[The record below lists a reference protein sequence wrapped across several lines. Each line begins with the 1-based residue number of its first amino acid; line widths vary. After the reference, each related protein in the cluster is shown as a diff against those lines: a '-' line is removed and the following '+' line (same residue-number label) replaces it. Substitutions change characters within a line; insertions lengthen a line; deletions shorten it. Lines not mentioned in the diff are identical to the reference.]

1 MSTASGPRIRR
12 RRQRSLAALTGIA
25 AVSAG
30 LGAAE
35 IVAALLAPAASPLLV
50 VGSLV
55 IDLVPGWLKDIV
67 IALFG
72 TADKAVLLITLGVL
86 VAGLAA
92 IAGILELIRPPLGR
106 GMVVVAGLIGI
117 IAAATRSGAT
127 LLTPLPSIGA
137 SVLTIAI
144 MMWLSGRMRELPDPH
159 PPVVAPTPGPA
170 ATGLPTTESSAEPPT
185 ARPGRIEGEV
195 ERRRFLILALATT
208 GVGLAT
214 AFGSRMLSA
223 GLQAA
228 SAARSLFTLPAPAV
242 PAPAIPPGASLGVP
256 GIAPLVT
263 PNADFYRID
272 TALVVP
278 AVDPAR
284 WSLKITGMVDHPIT
298 LTFDELIALPLE
310 ESMTTLTCV
319 SNPVGGDLIG
329 NAMWLGYPIRKLLAR
344 AAPQSGADMVL
355 SRSVD
360 GFTASTPLSALTD
373 GRNAILAVG
382 MNGKP
387 LPFEHGYPVR
397 MVVPGL
403 YGYVSATKWVTELT
417 VTRFDRAV
425 AYWTQRGWSERGP
438 VKLSS
443 RIDVPRPFSTVKAG
457 TVAVGGVAWAQHVG
471 VSRVQ
476 VRVDGGAWNDARLGE
491 DATIDAWRQWSWAW
505 PATAGQHTLTVR
517 ATDANGVLQTS
528 TVSDVIPDGATGL
541 HSIRVTVTG

>member
-1 MSTASGPRIRR
+1 MSTDSGPRIRR

-72 TADKAVLLITLGVL
+72 TADKTVLLITLGVL

-137 SVLTIAI
+137 SVLTIAV
-144 MMWLSGRMRELPDPH
+144 MMWLSGRMRELPERTG
-159 PPVVAPTPGPA
+159 APG
-170 ATGLPTTESSAEPPT
+170 G
-185 ARPGRIEGEV
+185 I

-284 WSLKITGMVDHPIT
+284 WSLKITGMVDHPIN

-491 DATIDAWRQWSWAW
+491 DATIDAWRQWSWDW

>member
-1 MSTASGPRIRR
+1 MSLPPSRR
-12 RRQRSLAALTGIA
+12 DRQREQFPLAALGGIA
-25 AVSAG
+25 AAGAG

-50 VGSLV
+50 VGALV
-55 IDLVPGWLKDIV
+55 IDLVPGWLKDAV

-72 TADKAVLLITLGVL
+72 TADKTVLLITLGAL
-86 VAGLAA
+86 VTVLAA

-106 GMVVVAGLIGI
+106 VLAVIAGLVGV

-127 LLTPLPSIGA
+127 LLTPLPSIAA
-137 SVLTIAI
+137 SVVTIAVI
-144 MMWLSGRMRELPDPH
+144 AGLAARMRELPERTG
-159 PPVVAPTPGPA
+159 TPG
-170 ATGLPTTESSAEPPT
+170 G
-185 ARPGRIEGEV
+185 V

-208 GVGLAT
+208 GIGLA
-214 AFGSRMLSA
+214 AAAGSRMLSA
-223 GLQAA
+223 GAHAA

-242 PAPAIPPGASLGVP
+242 SAPTIPPGASLAVP
-256 GIAPLVT
+256 GISPLVT
-263 PNADFYRID
+263 PNAGFYRID
-272 TALVVP
+272 TALAVP
-278 AVDPAR
+278 TIDPAH

-329 NAMWLGYPIRKLLAR
+329 NALWLGYPIRKLLAR
-344 AAPQSGADMVL
+344 AVPQSGADMVL

-360 GFTASTPLSALTD
+360 GFTASTPLTALTD
-373 GRNAILAVG
+373 ERNAILAIG

-417 VTRFDRAV
+417 VTRFDRMV
-425 AYWTQRGWSERGP
+425 AYWTQRGWSELGP

-457 TVAVGGVAWAQHVG
+457 TVVVGGVAWSQHVG

-517 ATDANGVLQTS
+517 ATDAKGVVQTS